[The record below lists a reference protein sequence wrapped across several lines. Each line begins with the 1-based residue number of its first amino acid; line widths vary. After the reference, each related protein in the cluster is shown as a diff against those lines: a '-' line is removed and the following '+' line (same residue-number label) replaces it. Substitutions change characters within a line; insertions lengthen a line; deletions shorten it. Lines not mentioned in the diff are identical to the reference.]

1 MWQDDLPQHAIH
13 PHDWMAYTAKPRP
26 VEHDARCYHVCEAR
40 GSRCG
45 VNSHLVQGMAAKTVS
60 QFLHYC
66 LQSGMVDEILLKSH
80 APADVDQIKQAI
92 IDIAD
97 GLAASADYHRD
108 ILRATGGSE
117 AQG

>member
-1 MWQDDLPQHAIH
+1 M
-13 PHDWMAYTAKPRP
+13 
-26 VEHDARCYHVCEAR
+26 
-40 GSRCG
+40 
-45 VNSHLVQGMAAKTVS
+45 NSHLVQGMAAKTVS

-108 ILRATGGSE
+108 MLRATGGSE
-117 AQG
+117 APHA